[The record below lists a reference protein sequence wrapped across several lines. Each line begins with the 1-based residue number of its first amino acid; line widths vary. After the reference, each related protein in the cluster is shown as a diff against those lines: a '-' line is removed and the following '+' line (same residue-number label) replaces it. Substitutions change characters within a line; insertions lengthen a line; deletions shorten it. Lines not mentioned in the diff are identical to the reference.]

1 MGKCRL
7 DELKEG
13 ETGRIIR
20 LENSGSIRRRLQDIG
35 MVRGSVVRCIQKSP
49 LGDPTAYGICGAVIA
64 LRSEEASEIF
74 VVKGAEYGVD

>member
-1 MGKCRL
+1 MGRCRL

-13 ETGRIIR
+13 ETGRVISI
-20 LENSGSIRRRLQDIG
+20 ENSGSIRRRLQDIG
-35 MVRGSVVRCIQKSP
+35 MVRGSLVRCIQKSP

-74 VVKGAEYGVD
+74 VIKGAGYGAY

>member
-1 MGKCRL
+1 MIKCRL

-13 ETGRIIR
+13 ETGRIID
-20 LENSGSIRRRLQDIG
+20 LENSGGIRRRLQDIG
-35 MVRGSVVRCIQKSP
+35 MVKGSIVRCIQKSP

-74 VVKGAEYGVD
+74 VVKGAYYGAD